1 MSVCVT
7 PSCFMAVQMATTFNF
22 KHVQLVSSNVVSL
35 SYSTMLTGFVHGT
48 LHEEWTNTGH
58 RVVEICWI
66 GQRNLIDEMQR
77 VIFFWCFRAFLHG
90 ERH

>member
-1 MSVCVT
+1 M
-7 PSCFMAVQMATTFNF
+7 
-22 KHVQLVSSNVVSL
+22 SSNVVNL

-48 LHEEWTNTGH
+48 LHEEWTNTWH

-77 VIFFWCFRAFLHG
+77 VIFFWCFRAFYKVKGIDKRSVTIMMPIGCNLLLTSKA
-90 ERH
+90 